1 MGGRTD
7 QQCMGRW
14 RRHLDPTVTRSAWTS
29 DEDKSLA
36 SLHGELGP
44 KWSLICQSIP
54 GRTAQQ
60 CRARWFQTEGK
71 TTQQDNS
78 HNSQTSTGHQEQ
90 RRRMPARVAL
100 SSVST
105 HPSAMEQPFQ
115 QILGGASSQ
124 IAGSLEPIS
133 FMGGQSFGSLYDA
146 ESRAKHPTV
155 TSTAMDPMMLWRDVV
170 DASAVLKRHR
180 EDDEIAKRKLKVA
193 CTSPSRIH
201 APKSASMRE
210 STRRRMSVKPTT
222 SQTVSHGDNDKLSFL
237 YSVALQGGNET

>member
-1 MGGRTD
+1 
-7 QQCMGRW
+7 MGRW
-14 RRHLDPTVTRSAWTS
+14 RRHLDPNVTRSAWTT

-36 SLHGELGP
+36 TLHGELGP

-71 TTQQDNS
+71 TAPQDHS

-90 RRRMPARVAL
+90 RRETTRVAL
-100 SSVST
+100 SST
-105 HPSAMEQPFQ
+105 HLSAMEQPFQ
-115 QILGGASSQ
+115 QILGGSESQ
-124 IAGSLEPIS
+124 IAGSLDPIS

-170 DASAVLKRHR
+170 DASGVLKRHR
-180 EDDEIAKRKLKVA
+180 EDDEIAKRKLKIA
-193 CTSPSRIH
+193 CTSPSSRTH
-201 APKSASMRE
+201 APKSASVRE
-210 STRRRMSVKPTT
+210 SARRRMSVKPT
-222 SQTVSHGDNDKLSFL
+222 SAVSRCDNDKLSFL